1 MGLIGQIMSVLFGD
15 SRNAIVETAEV
26 FRANAERS
34 DQRAAS
40 FSEATLNQ
48 FAKEFAHPSKSWFD
62 RLIDGLNRL
71 PRPMMALGTLG
82 LFVAAMSDP
91 LWFADRMVG
100 IQLIPEPLWWL
111 MGAVVSFYFGA
122 RHQAKGQDFQRS
134 VAQTLALRETLQPA
148 TSVTKESVEV
158 AEPTSTEPLVQ
169 KSDNAALDDWRAGR
183 D

>member
-1 MGLIGQIMSVLFGD
+1 MGLIGQIMSILFGD
-15 SRNAIVETAEV
+15 SRNALVETAEV
-26 FRANAERS
+26 FRTNAERS
-34 DQRAAS
+34 EQRAAS
-40 FSEATLNQ
+40 FSEATLHQ
-48 FAKEFAHPSKSWFD
+48 FATEFTHPSKSWFD

-134 VAQTLALRETLQPA
+134 VAQTLALRETLQQGNKGE
-148 TSVTKESVEV
+148 KENAPVL
-158 AEPTSTEPLVQ
+158 EPTGIKPPVQ
-169 KSDNAALDDWRAGR
+169 KTDNAALDDWRAGR